1 MILVP
6 VKNLASAKQR
16 LSPVLDAA
24 ERFAL
29 AEAMLAD
36 VLTAIAA
43 WRARPA
49 VAVVT
54 SDAVAMGMA
63 SALGFEIIE
72 EVENRSET
80 DAIEMATHLC
90 VARGAPETLVLPG
103 DIPLVTSAELEQMAA
118 AVPSQGTLF
127 VPAADG
133 RGTNAVWRRPAALF
147 PLRFGNDSFLPHH
160 AAAEASGLPV
170 VVVKLAGIGLDVD
183 NPSDLAALLGAQR
196 ECRTLRLLRSW
207 RMEQRLLPARGA

>member
-6 VKNLASAKQR
+6 VKNLENAKQR

-36 VLTAIAA
+36 VFAAIAG

-54 SDAVAMGMA
+54 SDPVAMAMA
-63 SALGFEIIE
+63 KAHGFEIFDE
-72 EVENRSET
+72 AENRSET
-80 DAIEMATHLC
+80 DAIAMATQLC
-90 VARGAPETLVLPG
+90 VARGVAETLVLPG
-103 DIPLVTSAELEQMAA
+103 DIPLVTSEELEQMAA
-118 AVPSQGTLF
+118 IVPLQGTLF

-147 PLRFGNDSFLPHH
+147 PLRFGNDSFLPHRR
-160 AAAEASGLPV
+160 AAEGSGLPV
-170 VVVKLAGIGLDVD
+170 VVLKLGGIGLDVD
-183 NPSDLAALLGAQR
+183 RPSDLAALLASQR

-207 RMEQRLLPARGA
+207 RLPERLLAARGA

>member
-6 VKNLASAKQR
+6 VKNLGNAKQR

-36 VLTAIAA
+36 VLAAIAG

-54 SDAVAMGMA
+54 SEPVAM
-63 SALGFEIIE
+63 ALAQTHGFEVLE
-72 EVENRSET
+72 ETENRSET
-80 DAIEMATHLC
+80 DAIAMATQQC
-90 VARGAPETLVLPG
+90 EARGVAETVVLPG
-103 DIPLVTSAELEQMAA
+103 DIPLVTAEELEHMAA
-118 AVPSQGTLF
+118 RVPPQGTLF

-147 PLRFGNDSFLPHH
+147 PLRFGNDSFLPHRR
-160 AAAEASGLPV
+160 AAQASGLPV
-170 VVVKLAGIGLDVD
+170 VVLKLEGIGLDVD
-183 NPSDLAALLGAQR
+183 RPSDLAALLASQR

-207 RMEQRLLPARGA
+207 RLQERLLAARGA